1 MYIMITLLLDGV
13 SWTRGNQQKKKK
25 IETIHPGEKY
35 EINANNLIHFSV
47 KQEKYMALFY
57 D

>member
-1 MYIMITLLLDGV
+1 MEFLGHAET
-13 SWTRGNQQKKKK
+13 SKKKK